1 MGAGV
6 SLPELPIPLGTCF
19 RKPHA
24 EIHLPDYPSSGSV
37 TQVELAATGATLLP
51 VDAPLGWA
59 MLWAGVVLAMDGLAT
74 RAERDEREE

>member
-1 MGAGV
+1 
-6 SLPELPIPLGTCF
+6 
-19 RKPHA
+19 
-24 EIHLPDYPSSGSV
+24 V